1 MPRRYCN
8 IEIGNEMV
16 QSRVLVVD
24 DEPKIIEVFK
34 LAALAGLIIF
44 LATTL

>member
-1 MPRRYCN
+1 M
-8 IEIGNEMV
+8 EIGNKMV

-24 DEPKIIEVFK
+24 DEPKIIEVLK
-34 LAALAGLIIF
+34 LAALAGPIIF